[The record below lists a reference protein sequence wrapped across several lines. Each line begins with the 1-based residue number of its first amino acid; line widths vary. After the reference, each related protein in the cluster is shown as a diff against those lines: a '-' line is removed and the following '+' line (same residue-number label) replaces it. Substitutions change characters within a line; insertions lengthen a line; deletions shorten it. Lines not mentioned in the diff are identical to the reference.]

1 MVKLVPSKKRS
12 HSLTLPGFNGTMSV
26 ASNAFDVGIIGGG
39 IVGLA
44 TAYEIT
50 RRHPGISIILLEKD
64 QLAHH
69 QTGHN
74 SGVLHSGV
82 YYKPGSAKA
91 RTCIRGSALLR
102 QFCDENAVRYDECGK
117 IIVARDQSE
126 GPMLDELYRRGNANG
141 VPRLKLLSSEELR
154 EIEPHA
160 TGWRALHVPTAAII
174 DYRKVTEALARQVTA
189 AGGKIQTGT
198 AVRAIRETPQEV
210 VLQTTTGDVHVRSYI
225 ACAGLHSDRVVR
237 LSGARPD
244 AKIVP
249 FRGEYFELVPER
261 CHLVR
266 GLIYPV
272 PDPRFPFLGVHFTR
286 VIDTGVEAGPNAVL
300 ALAREGYRKRDIHFG
315 DLTETLTY
323 PGFWKLLA
331 QHWRPAAAEVFRSLS
346 KRAFVKA
353 LATLVPEIRAED
365 LVRAPAGVR
374 AQALLPSGLLV
385 DDFLML
391 EKPRSLHVCNAP
403 SPAATA
409 SLAIAEEI
417 VTQAAGILG
426 RS

>member
-1 MVKLVPSKKRS
+1 MAA
-12 HSLTLPGFNGTMSV
+12 
-26 ASNAFDVGIIGGG
+26 ASERFDIAIIGGG

-44 TAYEIT
+44 TAHEIT
-50 RRHPGISIILLEKD
+50 RRYPGHSVIVLEKEGA
-64 QLAHH
+64 LAHH

-74 SGVLHSGV
+74 SGVIHSGV

-91 RTCIRGSALLR
+91 RTCTRGGALLR

-126 GPMLDELYRRGNANG
+126 IPMLEELHRRATANG
-141 VPRLKLLSSEELR
+141 VPRLALLSREELR
-154 EIEPHA
+154 EVEPHA
-160 TGWRALHVPTAAII
+160 TGLRALHVPTAAIV
-174 DYRKVTEALARQVTA
+174 DYRKVSEALAQRITE
-189 AGGKIQTGT
+189 AGGRLQIGAGVT
-198 AVRAIRETPQEV
+198 AIREMADEI
-210 VLQTTTGDVHVRSYI
+210 VLQTHAGEVRARTYI
-225 ACAGLHSDRVVR
+225 ACAGLHSDRIVQ
-237 LSGARPD
+237 LSGTRPD

-261 CHLVR
+261 HHLVR

-286 VIDTGVEAGPNAVL
+286 VIDNGVEAGPNAVL
-300 ALAREGYRKRDIHFG
+300 ALAREGYRKRDINFR
-315 DLTETLTY
+315 DLVETITY
-323 PGFWKLLA
+323 PGFWKLLGR
-331 QHWRPAAAEVFRSLS
+331 HWQTAAGEVFRSLS
-346 KRAFVKA
+346 KAAFVKA
-353 LATLVPEIRAED
+353 LATLVPEITERD

-385 DDFLML
+385 DDFLIV

-417 VTQAAGILG
+417 VTRAAPLLQN
-426 RS
+426 